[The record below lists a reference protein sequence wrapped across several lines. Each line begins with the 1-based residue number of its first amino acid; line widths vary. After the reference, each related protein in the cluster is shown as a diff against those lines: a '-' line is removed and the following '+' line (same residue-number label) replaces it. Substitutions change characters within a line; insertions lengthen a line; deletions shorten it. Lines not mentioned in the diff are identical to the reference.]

1 LRRQEGIPQGLKPLA
16 FSEGLKAKAEALAYL
31 EASAKAKAKAKAFFD
46 SAVSYE
52 LSAIS
57 KDEGEGSARL
67 MG

>member
-31 EASAKAKAKAKAFFD
+31 EASAKAKAKAFFD